1 MLYLGEFMKKILVMS
16 FGSDAG
22 GIEKSLIEFLKFL
35 ISEGHDVSL
44 YLWRKPGILFEQ
56 IPKKVEVIQDK
67 LAPGSFADIIKEKN
81 IFQIFWY
88 IIFKIAQKLKYPTRV
103 MKKLSNQ
110 YDIAISYCQN
120 GYSPYYVIDKVS
132 AKHKYMWYHHGSYD
146 KDKKDK
152 NKDERYYLK
161 YEKLITVSESNK
173 VMLLKAFPNLI
184 DTITV
189 INNLSDEKSIK
200 EKSTFPLNDIA
211 GIGCNIV
218 TVGRV
223 APEKGQL
230 FALEIAKSLL
240 EKNFAFSWYFIGDG
254 PDLDACIDYV
264 LNNGLKNYCYFLGA
278 KENPY
283 PYIKL
288 ADVYVQPSFVE
299 AEPTTIKE
307 AKILKKIIIATE
319 IPAIK
324 EILNNGEFGCLVPKE
339 KDKFVEAIIN
349 LYYNSELRSFY
360 EENLSQNCSVNEESK
375 NKIRQLLL
383 R

>member
-1 MLYLGEFMKKILVMS
+1 M
-16 FGSDAG
+16 
-22 GIEKSLIEFLKFL
+22 
-35 ISEGHDVSL
+35 
-44 YLWRKPGILFEQ
+44 
-56 IPKKVEVIQDK
+56 
-67 LAPGSFADIIKEKN
+67 
-81 IFQIFWY
+81 
-88 IIFKIAQKLKYPTRV
+88 
-103 MKKLSNQ
+103 
-110 YDIAISYCQN
+110 
-120 GYSPYYVIDKVS
+120 
-132 AKHKYMWYHHGSYD
+132 
-146 KDKKDK
+146 
-152 NKDERYYLK
+152 
-161 YEKLITVSESNK
+161 
-173 VMLLKAFPNLI
+173 
-184 DTITV
+184 
-189 INNLSDEKSIK
+189 
-200 EKSTFPLNDIA
+200 
-211 GIGCNIV
+211 
-218 TVGRV
+218 
-223 APEKGQL
+223 
-230 FALEIAKSLL
+230 
-240 EKNFAFSWYFIGDG
+240 
-254 PDLDACIDYV
+254 DACIDYV